1 MEIKLEVMNMCEQY
15 VVPEEVLNSDKLY
28 QYFLEAV
35 SQFKKV
41 AYCDLY
47 KFDTKQLSALL
58 KMNDEAFNVRS
69 VFESPHFFYG
79 EFIVMRKMAETLV
92 IRRLVDALSDD

>member
-1 MEIKLEVMNMCEQY
+1 MENEVKEMCKTY

-28 QYFLEAV
+28 KYFLEAV

-41 AYCDLY
+41 AYCDLN

-58 KMNDEAFNVRS
+58 KMNDERFSVRS
-69 VFESPHFFYG
+69 VFDSMHFFYG
-79 EFIVMRKMAETLV
+79 EFVVLHKMAEALV